1 MMTHPCPGQIAQ
13 TLFPDLDLG
22 DKRRNRRFAKVVE
35 ALAVG
40 GGHSLPTIFSVGADY
55 DACLRLFD
63 ADEANHERI
72 LSAHQVAV
80 LHGLETV
87 TTPVLMIHDATTL
100 DFLSIEGCQFQS
112 AKKMQ
117 AFVAVMS
124 VVSVMLLNLRLAA
137 RDPERSGRPAE
148 QYLPRLWVVVLEQLK
163 VRQRPLETVR
173 DFWLHLA
180 WLGGYMRDKP
190 DRDPPGWQTLWRGW
204 LRFQIILQ
212 YELSRAK
219 M

>member
-1 MMTHPCPGQIAQ
+1 
-13 TLFPDLDLG
+13 
-22 DKRRNRRFAKVVE
+22 
-35 ALAVG
+35 
-40 GGHSLPTIFSVGADY
+40 
-55 DACLRLFD
+55 
-63 ADEANHERI
+63 
-72 LSAHQVAV
+72 LSAAALTVELRPPHVRRGEYANDAV
-80 LHGLETV
+80 PVRMVRVWEAHPPAG
-87 TTPVLMIHDATTL
+87 TTPLEWLLLTNLPVSTPEDIRRVARYYSCRMQIEEYHKVQKTG
-100 DFLSIEGCQFQS
+100 LSIEGCQFQS